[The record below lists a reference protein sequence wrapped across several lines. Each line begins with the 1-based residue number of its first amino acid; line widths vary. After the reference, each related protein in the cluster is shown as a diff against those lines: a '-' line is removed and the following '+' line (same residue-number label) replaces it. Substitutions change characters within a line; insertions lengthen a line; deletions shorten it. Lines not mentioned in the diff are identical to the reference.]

1 MVRASYRGRCL
12 GAGPPRLL
20 PLSPQLLV
28 CTIGLSRVPSTGS
41 HGCGPWPASWPS
53 LVISAAAS
61 HNAIA
66 RGVSPYP
73 VDNDSG
79 GWAEHQGCH
88 DENSGQDDQ
97 DDDPDIQDVLG
108 EGSRTCGIREVHPAK
123 KEAEG

>member
-20 PLSPQLLV
+20 PLSPQLLG

-41 HGCGPWPASWPS
+41 HGCGPWPASRPS